1 MEEITWN
8 DFKRIKLVV
17 GTVTS
22 AQIFS
27 KARQPAYIIHAD
39 FGSEFGILKS
49 SAQVTGRYLPED
61 LIGRQIIGVLNFPP
75 KQIGPIKSQF
85 LLTGFTCEDGTV
97 VLARPDQQVTNGLQL
112 E

>member
-8 DFKRIKLVV
+8 DFKRIQLVV

-22 AQIFS
+22 AQEFPEA
-27 KARQPAYIIHAD
+27 KQPAYIIHAD
-39 FGSEFGILKS
+39 FGSAFGILKS
-49 SAQVTGRYLPED
+49 SAQVTDRYLPED

-85 LLTGFTCEDGTV
+85 LVTGFTCEDGTV
-97 VLARPDQQVTNGLQL
+97 VLAQPDQQVRNGLQL

>member
-17 GTVTS
+17 GTVKS
-22 AQIFS
+22 AQKFS

-49 SAQVTGRYLPED
+49 SAQVTHRYLPED
-61 LIGRQIIGVLNFPP
+61 LVGQQIIGVLNFPP

-97 VLARPDQQVTNGLQL
+97 VLAKPDQQVTNGLQL